1 MEHWSGKITTKER
14 LFKKKEKGKKEKRK
28 RGKGPVPANINR
40 LFLPQLSEPHRRL
53 CTDCGLIVCPLRAS
67 EAQ

>member
-28 RGKGPVPANINR
+28 RGKGYYYSTLRTLIQNPTGAKGVRSLFSQVERPA
-40 LFLPQLSEPHRRL
+40 PH
-53 CTDCGLIVCPLRAS
+53 P
-67 EAQ
+67 